1 MNNEIH
7 VLSETEAIRHNP
19 WMYIGSVCN
28 EGAHHLFFE
37 IAHNALDEVL
47 LGHAHRLRVVLGDS
61 FCEVEDNGR
70 GIPTETHSQ
79 LGVSSCE
86 VALTRLHAGSKFHKS
101 ENQFTAGMH
110 GVGLSCVNALSSELD
125 VIVHRKGRR
134 FEQSYRLGAPLTAV
148 RETGLTDM
156 QGTILRFSPDTS
168 IFKAFQGFD
177 VDKCR
182 YFLKNISYLIP
193 GLEISLSDQR
203 TGTSETFVCRENGLD
218 RLLDERC
225 AHKNKLLPS
234 PIELNLRTEGLE
246 LEARVTWTTDKDA
259 VVESYVNCIPTVHG
273 GTHVNALRAGLVR
286 AVHRT
291 MCENK
296 SISWSG
302 SLPEVD
308 EVVEGLVAV
317 LACKVNKA
325 NFEGQTKTRFT
336 NSDVIYSIEHSVYEQ
351 TMQYFRDHPQSA
363 SIVCDRI
370 RESRM
375 ARVAVQRA
383 TDRIYYQRARKEIN
397 EEVYKEQ
404 FGARSKNWHDSA
416 VWITDKALLA
426 RHAEMCKVSEDSIAL
441 DVCCGSGVV
450 GASFKGKVKK
460 IIGLDLTPEMVKLA
474 SSRLDEVHQGNVYNI
489 PFPDN
494 SFDMVCTREVLH
506 LLPYPERPVSEI
518 YRVLKPG
525 GQFIVGQIL
534 PFSEDDGAWMYRV
547 FKKKQPLI
555 FNMFQEEDFRR
566 LLQSPGF
573 VDMEMEEI
581 NVWESIDV
589 WINSYETTSIHRHE
603 IRELFRNA
611 PPEARA
617 AHPFKILP
625 NGEIQDLWRWCVFS
639 VRKPLNS

>member
-47 LGHAHRLRVVLGDS
+47 LGHADRLRVTLGSD

-70 GIPTETHSQ
+70 GIPTEPHSK
-79 LGVSSCE
+79 LGISSCE
-86 VALTRLHAGSKFHKS
+86 VALTRLHAGSKFHKE
-101 ENQFTAGMH
+101 ENQFTSGMH
-110 GVGLSCVNALSSELD
+110 GVGLSCVNALSAKLD
-125 VIVHRKGRR
+125 VVVHRKGRR
-134 FEQSYRLGAPLTAV
+134 YEQAYRLGIPVTELKEV
-148 RETGLTDM
+148 GLTDI
-156 QGTILRFSPDTS
+156 QGTTLRFSPDVQ
-168 IFKAFQGFD
+168 IFKGFSGFD
-177 VDKCR
+177 AEKIK
-182 YFLKNISYLIP
+182 YFLKNITYLIP
-193 GLEISLSDQR
+193 GLEILFLDQR
-203 TGTSETFVCRENGLD
+203 SGESQTFVSDENGLD
-218 RLLDERC
+218 QCLKARCESKKMLLSEPV
-225 AHKNKLLPS
+225 AYQSALG
-234 PIELNLRTEGLE
+234 GLE
-246 LEARVTWTTDKDA
+246 FEARLQWTTDKDA
-259 VVESYVNCIPTVHG
+259 MIESYVNCIHTVHG
-273 GTHVNALRAGLVR
+273 GTHVNAVRAGLTR
-286 AVHRT
+286 AIHRL
-291 MCENK
+291 MSENK
-296 SISWSG
+296 SLSWTG

-308 EVVEGLVAV
+308 EVTEGVVAIV
-317 LACKVNKA
+317 ACKVHTA

-336 NSDVIYSIEHSVYEQ
+336 NSDVTYPIEQTVYEQ
-351 TMQYFRDHPQSA
+351 TLRYFASHPQA
-363 SIVCDRI
+363 AGIVCDRI
-370 RESRM
+370 RDARL

-416 VWITDKALLA
+416 VWITDKVLLEQ
-426 RHAEMCKVSEDSIAL
+426 HAKMCDVGEDAIAL

-450 GASFKGKVKK
+450 GASFKGKFKK

-474 SSRLDEVHQGNVYNI
+474 SERLDEVHQGNVYNI

-494 SFDMVCTREVLH
+494 TFDMVCTREVLH
-506 LLPYPERPVSEI
+506 LLPYPEKPVSEI
-518 YRVLKPG
+518 FRVLKPG

-534 PFSEDDGAWMYRV
+534 PFSEDDGPWMYRV

-566 LLQSPGF
+566 LLLSPGF
-573 VDMEMEEI
+573 VDMQMEEL

-617 AHPFKILP
+617 VHPFKILP

-639 VRKPLNS
+639 VKKPG

>member
-28 EGAHHLFFE
+28 NGAHHLMYE
-37 IAHNALDEVL
+37 IVHNAIDEVL
-47 LGHAHRLRVVLGDS
+47 LGHANRIKVTFNGA

-70 GIPTETHSQ
+70 GIPTEKHSE
-79 LGVSSCE
+79 LNISSCE

-110 GVGLSCVNALSSELD
+110 GVGLSCVNALSSDLD

-134 FEQSYRLGAPLTAV
+134 YEQSYKRGVALSPL
-148 RETGLTDM
+148 REMGLADT
-156 QGTILRFSPDTS
+156 QGTVVRFAPDPS
-168 IFKAFQGFD
+168 IFKSFTHFD
-177 VDKCR
+177 VNQAES
-182 YFLKNISYLIP
+182 FLQDLTYLIP
-193 GLEISLSDQR
+193 GLEI
-203 TGTSETFVCRENGLD
+203 TVV
-218 RLLDERC
+218 
-225 AHKNKLLPS
+225 NKLLNKTNIYVS
-234 PIELNLRTEGLE
+234 KDLGLQELLSKNSKQQKKLFSEPIAIQFKKEGLE
-246 LEARVTWTTDKDA
+246 LNAVALWTTDKDSQIH
-259 VVESYVNCIPTVHG
+259 SYVNCIHTAHG
-273 GTHVNALRAGLVR
+273 GTHVNAVRAGVVR
-286 AVHRT
+286 AIHKLINDTKIVHW
-291 MCENK
+291 N
-296 SISWSG
+296 G
-302 SLPEVD
+302 ALPEVE
-308 EVVEGLVAV
+308 EVVEGLNAV
-317 LACKVNKA
+317 VSCKVQSP
-325 NFEGQTKTRFT
+325 NFEGQTKSRFT
-336 NSDVIYSIEHSVYEQ
+336 NADVIYPIEQAVMEQMLAFLKANTSI
-351 TMQYFRDHPQSA
+351 A
-363 SIVCDRI
+363 NILCDRI
-370 RESRM
+370 NDARL

-383 TDRIYYQRARKEIN
+383 TDRIYFQRVRKEIN

-416 VWITDKALLA
+416 VWITDEKLLQK
-426 RHAEMCKVSEDSIAL
+426 HADLCDVGEDSLAL

-474 SSRLDEVHQGNVYNI
+474 SQRLDEVHQGNVYNI

-494 SFDMVCTREVLH
+494 TFDMVCTREVLH
-506 LLPYPERPVSEI
+506 LLPYPEKPVSEI

-534 PFSEDDGAWMYRV
+534 PFSEDDGPWMYRV

-566 LLQSPGF
+566 LLLSPGF
-573 VDMEMEEI
+573 VDMHMEEI

-625 NGEIQDLWRWCVFS
+625 NGEIQDLWRWCIFS
-639 VRKPLNS
+639 VRKPK